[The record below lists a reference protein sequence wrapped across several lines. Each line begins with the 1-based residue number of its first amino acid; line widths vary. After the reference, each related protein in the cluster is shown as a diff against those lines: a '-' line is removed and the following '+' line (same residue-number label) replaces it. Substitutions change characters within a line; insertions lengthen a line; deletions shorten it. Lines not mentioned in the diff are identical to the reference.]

1 MTTVDTPLQRAR
13 ALPTRQL
20 LLAALPGI
28 LLITLVLVISVRQ
41 PTFLSPISLRTIAA
55 SAAPIALIA
64 LGQTF
69 VILTGGIDLSIAV
82 LTSFGTVLL
91 ATWMD
96 DLGGFAVLA
105 MVVAITSA
113 GLLNGFI
120 TAYAQVPSFVVTLG
134 AMGLWSGVAL
144 AVSGASAVTVG
155 ENYPMIGWLTG
166 TRVGGVALSVYV
178 TLALAI
184 LIALAFKNLARGK
197 SLHAIGLA
205 ESAALMSGVR
215 TRHARLLAFGAS
227 GFCAALAAIVLTS
240 SQYSGSPT
248 LADALLL
255 PAIAAVVVGGTAITG
270 GIGGPMRTIIGAL
283 VIAVLRVGMRSLGVD
298 PAWEQVVYGAVII
311 AAVALTLDRKRIG
324 IVK

>member
-1 MTTVDTPLQRAR
+1 MTTVDIPLLRKR
-13 ALPTRQL
+13 VVPTRQL
-20 LLAALPGI
+20 MLAALPSI
-28 LLITLVLVISVRQ
+28 LLITLVLVISARQ
-41 PTFLSPISLRTIAA
+41 PSFLGPISLRTLAE

-64 LGQTF
+64 IGQTF
-69 VILTGGIDLSIAV
+69 VILTGGIDLSLAV

-91 ATWMD
+91 ATWID
-96 DLGGFAVLA
+96 AWGPLGILF
-105 MVVAITSA
+105 MVVAITAA

-144 AVSGASAVTVG
+144 AVSGASAVAVG
-155 ENYPMIGWLTG
+155 DGYALIGWLTG
-166 TRVGGVALSVYV
+166 TRLAGVALSVYV
-178 TLALAI
+178 TLGLAVLVALGM
-184 LIALAFKNLARGK
+184 KYLARGTA
-197 SLHAIGLA
+197 LHAIGLA

-215 TRHARLLAFGAS
+215 TRRARVLAFGAA

-240 SQYSGSPT
+240 SQYSGAPT

-255 PAIAAVVVGGTAITG
+255 PTIAAVVVGGTAITG
-270 GIGGPMRTIIGAL
+270 GIGGPLRTIIGAL
-283 VIAVLRVGMRSLGVD
+283 VIAVLRVGMSALGVD
-298 PAWEQVVYGAVII
+298 PSYEQVVYGAVII